1 MTSGHA
7 QPVSTELWHRAVPVL
22 TTHDVPLTAGF
33 WGALG
38 FALSISADGTYLMLE
53 ANGAE
58 LHYRHDPELDPFSTA
73 SSAYLRVTNADLL
86 HAELYEADVM
96 PDLVEPGAGDA
107 EELHARWEGE
117 HDLSRLGVLY
127 DAEHGMREFAL
138 FDPSNNL
145 LTCGHPL

>member
-1 MTSGHA
+1 MTPGHA

-22 TTHDVPLTAGF
+22 PTHDVTLTAGF

-38 FALSISADGTYLMLE
+38 FGMTISDDGSYLILE
-53 ANGAE
+53 TGDTE
-58 LHYRHDPELDPFSTA
+58 LHYRHDADLDPFRSA

-96 PDLVEPGAGDA
+96 PDLTARDAGDA
-107 EELHARWEGE
+107 EELRARWDGE
-117 HDLSRLGVLY
+117 RDLARLGVLY
-127 DAEHGMREFAL
+127 DAAHGMREFVL